1 MNPPHAYI
9 LYINIIYNY
18 ILYINITTKRE
29 ATRKRPIT
37 FFDVFD
43 IFDTLT
49 SNHQSLRR
57 FLLLPNQIHADMKTK
72 NEVEMK
78 IFRFFSLYLWV
89 FYVYPIESIQN
100 DD

>member
-1 MNPPHAYI
+1 MALSKCQSVKDESPHAYI

-57 FLLLPNQIHADMKTK
+57 FYITSQPDSCGCENKK
-72 NEVEMK
+72 
-78 IFRFFSLYLWV
+78 
-89 FYVYPIESIQN
+89 
-100 DD
+100 

>member
-1 MNPPHAYI
+1 MALSKSQSVKDEPPHAYI

-37 FFDVFD
+37 FFD

-49 SNHQSLRR
+49 FS
-57 FLLLPNQIHADMKTK
+57 FLQ
-72 NEVEMK
+72 
-78 IFRFFSLYLWV
+78 F
-89 FYVYPIESIQN
+89 IEEHV
-100 DD
+100 

>member
-1 MNPPHAYI
+1 MGTVKVSKMSKMHEPPHAYI

-43 IFDTLT
+43 IFDTLK

-57 FLLLPNQIHADMKTK
+57 FYITSQPDSCGYENKK
-72 NEVEMK
+72 
-78 IFRFFSLYLWV
+78 
-89 FYVYPIESIQN
+89 
-100 DD
+100 